1 MLLNLSR
8 LGRLGRSGRGGRGSL
23 GLVRI
28 QLCVE
33 QGLLLLLL
41 LLLRQLGSR
50 LALGLGFL
58 RALLQFNRKSA
69 PSHRVGARGALA
81 RRQRGGGTLSLGSSD
96 LAQYDSMSLASA
108 SGSAGARDC
117 RGDFDL
123 PPLGARSPASA
134 RA

>member
-69 PSHRVGARGALA
+69 PSHRVGARGARA
-81 RRQRGGGTLSLGSSD
+81 RG
-96 LAQYDSMSLASA
+96 A
-108 SGSAGARDC
+108 SGVEA
-117 RGDFDL
+117 
-123 PPLGARSPASA
+123 P
-134 RA
+134 